1 MGPSRSSGLAKTLPI
16 FLDKNVKRSKPPDDP
31 YLAAIQRFN
40 QKGVRYVVVG
50 MSGINF
56 YARNARETFGT
67 MDYDFFV
74 EPTLENVAKAM
85 NVLKNLKFNF
95 GTTEG
100 PFQSN
105 QFKEFVRNRRTLI
118 ATTPDGLMI
127 ELLLEISGYPF
138 SELAKDAT
146 TFTSEEGI
154 PVRVGK
160 LNKLL
165 HSKRLAD
172 RPKDR
177 QFLKRYEGLL
187 EQGESKRLE

>member
-1 MGPSRSSGLAKTLPI
+1 MGSSRPSGLAKTLSI
-16 FLDKNVKRSKPPDDP
+16 FLGQNVTRGKLPDDP
-31 YLAAIQRFN
+31 YLAVIQKFN
-40 QKGVRYVVVG
+40 QKGVHYVVVG
-50 MSGINF
+50 MSAINF
-56 YARNARETFGT
+56 YARNTREAFGT

-85 NVLKNLKFNF
+85 SVLKDLKFNF
-95 GTTEG
+95 GTTDG

-138 SELAKDAT
+138 SELAKDAA
-146 TFTSEEGI
+146 TFTSEGI

-160 LNKLL
+160 LNKLI
-165 HSKRLAD
+165 HSKRLAG

-177 QFLKRYEGLL
+177 QFLQRYEGLL
-187 EQGESKRLE
+187 EEGETGRLE